1 MSKPVVASY
10 CTTFLKPEMLHIYR
24 QVRSLHEYDTFVMTK
39 ALQNIELF
47 PFRDIELI
55 PKPRSNPLRHGW
67 LKWVKQKPAI
77 VYRGEYQMLSKLLER
92 RGADLMHIYF
102 GHTGVHLLPFI
113 ERWHKPC
120 VVSFHGADVAEKKDI
135 RDYGPKLNNLFNAVP
150 LVLAR
155 SKSLAERLL
164 TLGCP
169 AERLRIN
176 RTGVPLHEFPFI
188 RRDAPTDG
196 RWRFMQACRLIPK
209 KGVATSLCAFA
220 IFQKEFPK
228 AELVIAGKGPLQ
240 PHLEELAEEL
250 GLLRKVHF
258 RGFLSQKELL
268 DLYGSSHAF
277 LHPSE
282 TPPDQNQEGIPNS
295 ILEAMATGLPVL
307 ATRHGGIPEA
317 VEQDRSGCLVEE
329 RDFEA
334 LAVAMKNLVRSPS
347 AFREMGAL
355 ASESVAANFEQREQI
370 RQLESYYDEAIALA
384 AAEERFAV
392 PDGEPAGS
400 RTAARVLGER
410 PAVARNGSNGSTESG
425 RLSGIS
431 VAK

>member
-1 MSKPVVASY
+1 MDNLRNVTDNRGSFMGKRVVASY

-39 ALQNIELF
+39 ALQNSELF
-47 PFRDIELI
+47 PFSDIELI
-55 PKPRSNPLRHGW
+55 PKPPSNPLRHGW
-67 LKWVKQKPAI
+67 LKWVKQRPPI
-77 VYRGEYQMLSKLLER
+77 VYRGEYQMLSNLLER

-113 ERWHKPC
+113 ERWQKPC
-120 VVSFHGADVAEKKDI
+120 VVSFHGADVAEKNDI
-135 RDYGPKLNNLFNAVP
+135 RDYGPKLRELFDAVP

-169 AERLRIN
+169 PERLRIN
-176 RTGVPLHEFPFI
+176 RTGVPLHEFPFV
-188 RRDAPTDG
+188 RRDPPTDG
-196 RWRFMQACRLIPK
+196 RWRFLQACRLIPK

-220 IFQKEFPK
+220 IFQKEFPNAK
-228 AELVIAGKGPLQ
+228 LIIAGKGPLQ
-240 PHLEELAEEL
+240 SHLEELAEEL
-250 GLLRKVHF
+250 GISGKVHF
-258 RGFLSQKELL
+258 RGFLSQAELL
-268 DLYGSSHAF
+268 DLYSTSHFF

-295 ILEAMATGLPVL
+295 ILEAMSTGLAVL
-307 ATRHGGIPEA
+307 ATKHGGIPEA
-317 VEQDRSGCLVEE
+317 VEHGRCGLLVEE

-334 LAVAMKNLVRSPS
+334 LATAMKNIVRAPF

-370 RQLESYYDEAIALA
+370 RQLETHYDEAVALA
-384 AAEERFAV
+384 AATERVSLPETPVIEERFA
-392 PDGEPAGS
+392 E
-400 RTAARVLGER
+400 RV
-410 PAVARNGSNGSTESG
+410 
-425 RLSGIS
+425 S
-431 VAK
+431 VK

>member
-1 MSKPVVASY
+1 
-10 CTTFLKPEMLHIYR
+10 
-24 QVRSLHEYDTFVMTK
+24 
-39 ALQNIELF
+39 
-47 PFRDIELI
+47 
-55 PKPRSNPLRHGW
+55 
-67 LKWVKQKPAI
+67 
-77 VYRGEYQMLSKLLER
+77 
-92 RGADLMHIYF
+92 
-102 GHTGVHLLPFI
+102 
-113 ERWHKPC
+113 

-135 RDYGPKLNNLFNAVP
+135 RDYGPKLRELFNAVP

-169 AERLRIN
+169 PERLRIN

-188 RRDAPTDG
+188 RRDAPVDG

-220 IFQKEFPK
+220 IFQKEFPN
-228 AELVIAGKGPLQ
+228 AELIIAGKGPLQ
-240 PHLEELAEEL
+240 SHLEELAEEL
-250 GLLRKVHF
+250 GISRKVHF
-258 RGFLSQKELL
+258 RGFLSQPELL
-268 DLYGSSHAF
+268 DLYATSHAF

-295 ILEAMATGLPVL
+295 ILEAMATGLAVV
-307 ATRHGGIPEA
+307 ATKHGGIPEA
-317 VEQDRSGCLVEE
+317 VEEGRSGWLVEE

-334 LAVAMKNLVRSPS
+334 LAAAMKNLVRSPH

-355 ASESVAANFEQREQI
+355 ASESVAASFEQREQI
-370 RQLESYYDEAIALA
+370 RQLESHYDEAVEIA
-384 AAEERFAV
+384 AAEERV
-392 PDGEPAGS
+392 PIPEMSEVQQRVVERGPLPN
-400 RTAARVLGER
+400 AAASG
-410 PAVARNGSNGSTESG
+410 RNGSNGTAESS

>member
-1 MSKPVVASY
+1 
-10 CTTFLKPEMLHIYR
+10 MLHIYR
-24 QVRSLHEYDTFVMTK
+24 QVRSLQEYDTFVMTK
-39 ALQNIELF
+39 ALQNIERF
-47 PFRDIELI
+47 PFSDIELI
-55 PKPRSNPLRHGW
+55 PKPRNNPLRHGW

-77 VYRGEYQMLSKLLER
+77 VYRGEYQMLSKLLDR

-135 RDYGPKLNNLFNAVP
+135 RDYGPKLKELFDAVP

-164 TLGCP
+164 ILGCP
-169 AERLRIN
+169 PDRLRIN

-188 RRDAPTDG
+188 RREAPADG
-196 RWRFMQACRLIPK
+196 HWRFMQACRLIPK

-228 AELVIAGKGPLQ
+228 AELIIAGKGPLQ
-240 PHLEELAEEL
+240 SHLEELAEEL
-250 GLLRKVHF
+250 GIARKVHF

-295 ILEAMATGLPVL
+295 VLEAMATGLPIL

-317 VEQDRSGCLVEE
+317 VEEGRAGWLVEE

-334 LAVAMKNLVRSPS
+334 LAVSMKNLIRSPF

-370 RQLESYYDEAIALA
+370 RQLESHYDEAIALA

-392 PDGEPAGS
+392 PAFDPTLERVSERVGGKMEIAGRNGPA
-400 RTAARVLGER
+400 E
-410 PAVARNGSNGSTESG
+410 RNGSRERNGSGEPG
-425 RLSGIS
+425 RLRGVSI
-431 VAK
+431 AK